1 MEFRMT
7 QVTEAIYSDGVLRPL
22 ERLTLREAQRVR
34 LIVEPLDEPDRADRS
49 EALERLLAGIA
60 SMRFFST
67 GRLPTRDELHD
78 RS

>member
-1 MEFRMT
+1 MT

-22 ERLTLREAQRVR
+22 EQLTLREAQRVR

-49 EALERLLAGIA
+49 AALKRLLTGIE